1 MKTYLR
7 SATAAAVLVLASA
20 GVAAAQTAQ
29 QTVSV
34 EVQAINVIAV
44 SGDPAPLVVSGG
56 TPGVDPDPATDGTT
70 TYDITTNETNKTIQ
84 VVSDTDLPAG
94 ITLTV
99 ELAQPTG
106 ATSAGPV
113 TLSTT
118 AQNAV
123 TGISTLAETG
133 LGITYTLSATAAAG
147 PLPAQDVIVTLTI
160 I

>member
-1 MKTYLR
+1 
-7 SATAAAVLVLASA
+7 
-20 GVAAAQTAQ
+20 
-29 QTVSV
+29 
-34 EVQAINVIAV
+34 
-44 SGDPAPLVVSGG
+44 
-56 TPGVDPDPATDGTT
+56 
-70 TYDITTNETNKTIQ
+70 TIQ

-123 TGISTLAETG
+123 TGISKLAETG